1 MLVPITEL
9 GKNGVQHM
17 LVVEESLILPSMFFL
32 LFHQIFIASLLD
44 SGEEQN
50 WKKKKK
56 VIFMEILF

>member
-17 LVVEESLILPSMFFL
+17 LVVEESLILPLIFF
-32 LFHQIFIASLLD
+32 FIIPSNIYSVSILD

-50 WKKKKK
+50 
-56 VIFMEILF
+56 

>member
-50 WKKKKK
+50 
-56 VIFMEILF
+56 